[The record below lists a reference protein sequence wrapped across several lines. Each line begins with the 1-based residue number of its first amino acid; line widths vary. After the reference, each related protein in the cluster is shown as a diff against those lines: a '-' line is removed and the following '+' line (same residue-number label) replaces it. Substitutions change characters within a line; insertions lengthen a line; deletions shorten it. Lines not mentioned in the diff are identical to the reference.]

1 MKKKVIKYL
10 LTGIGVAIL
19 RKRDPV
25 ITDAINDVYARYD
38 LDVEN
43 NEQHAKIANDY
54 TALAYGIAALLWPL
68 VIVDSIVD
76 FVASD
81 VLKLYDRTEKL

>member
-1 MKKKVIKYL
+1 MKKGIKYL
-10 LTGIGVAIL
+10 LTGIGVATL

-25 ITDAINDVYARYD
+25 ITDALNDVYARFD
-38 LDVEN
+38 LDVKN

-54 TALAYGIAALLWPL
+54 TALAYVAVVLLWPL

-81 VLKLYDRTEKL
+81 VLQLYDRTEKL

>member
-1 MKKKVIKYL
+1 MKKVIKYL

-38 LDVEN
+38 LDVKN

-54 TALAYGIAALLWPL
+54 TALAYGLVVLLWP
-68 VIVDSIVD
+68 VVVVDSIVD

-81 VLKLYDRTEKL
+81 LLELYDRTEKL

>member
-1 MKKKVIKYL
+1 MKKLIKYL

-25 ITDAINDVYARYD
+25 ITDEVNDVWARYD
-38 LDVEN
+38 FDVEN

-54 TALAYGIAALLWPL
+54 TALAYGLVVLLWP
-68 VIVDSIVD
+68 VVVVDSIVD

>member
-1 MKKKVIKYL
+1 MKKVIKYL

-25 ITDAINDVYARYD
+25 IMDAFNDLYARFD

-43 NEQHAKIANDY
+43 NKKHAEIANEY
-54 TALAYGIAALLWPL
+54 TAFGFIAAALLWPV

>member
-1 MKKKVIKYL
+1 MKKVITYL

-25 ITDAINDVYARYD
+25 ITDAINDVYARFD
-38 LDVEN
+38 LDVKN
-43 NEQHAKIANDY
+43 NEEHAKIANDY
-54 TALAYGIAALLWPL
+54 TALVYVIAGLLWPV

-81 VLKLYDRTEKL
+81 ILKLYDRTEPV

>member
-1 MKKKVIKYL
+1 MKKGIKYL

-25 ITDAINDVYARYD
+25 ITDAVNDVWAKYD
-38 LDVEN
+38 FDVKNDE
-43 NEQHAKIANDY
+43 EDAKIVNGY
-54 TALAYGIAALLWPL
+54 TALAYCAAALLWP
-68 VIVDSIVD
+68 VVVVDSIVD

>member
-1 MKKKVIKYL
+1 MKKLIKYL

-25 ITDAINDVYARYD
+25 ITDAINDVYTRYD

-54 TALAYGIAALLWPL
+54 TALAYVLAALLWP
-68 VIVDSIVD
+68 VVVADSIVD

-81 VLKLYDRTEKL
+81 VLHLYDRTEKL

>member
-1 MKKKVIKYL
+1 MKSSIKYL

-25 ITDAINDVYARYD
+25 ITDALNDLYARYD

-54 TALAYGIAALLWPL
+54 TALAYVAAALLWPV
-68 VIVDSIVD
+68 VIFDSIVD
-76 FVASD
+76 FLASD

>member
-1 MKKKVIKYL
+1 MKKGIKYL

-25 ITDAINDVYARYD
+25 ITDALNDLYARYD
-38 LDVEN
+38 LDVKN
-43 NEQHAKIANDY
+43 DKKHAKIANDY
-54 TALAYGIAALLWPL
+54 TALAYGIAALLWPV

-81 VLKLYDRTEKL
+81 ILKLYDRTEL

>member
-1 MKKKVIKYL
+1 MKKVITYL

-25 ITDAINDVYARYD
+25 ITDAINDVYARCD

-54 TALAYGIAALLWPL
+54 TALVYGLVVLLWP
-68 VIVDSIVD
+68 VVVVDSIVD

-81 VLKLYDRTEKL
+81 ILKLYDRAEKL

>member
-1 MKKKVIKYL
+1 MKKVIKYL

-38 LDVEN
+38 LDVKN

-54 TALAYGIAALLWPL
+54 TALAYVAGVLLWPL

-81 VLKLYDRTEKL
+81 ILKLYDRTEIV

>member
-1 MKKKVIKYL
+1 MKKVIKYL

-25 ITDAINDVYARYD
+25 ITNAINDVYARYD

-43 NEQHAKIANDY
+43 NKQHAKIANDY
-54 TALAYGIAALLWPL
+54 TALAYIAVVLLWP
-68 VIVDSIVD
+68 VVVADSIVD
-76 FVASD
+76 FVCGD
-81 VLKLYDRTEKL
+81 ILKLHDRTEL